1 MTKIYLTIIA
11 VLFVVIILQR
21 QCAPVSKVPK
31 SVVTIDT
38 VYKHIKVTEIKEVPV
53 YKTITKR
60 LPGDT
65 IFVPDTNYYALQEQY
80 IQLSKLYSN
89 RNIYVDTIKLDSIGH
104 IVVTDTLQY
113 NRLRK
118 RTCKYD
124 YTIPV
129 ITKIVTEYKETRQ
142 LYMGIQLSAETN
154 PINYTNAQLGLLY
167 KDKHDRV
174 FGVHGGISY
183 NQKPFVG
190 VSSYWLIKTN
200 K

>member
-1 MTKIYLTIIA
+1 MTKIYLSIIA

-21 QCAPVSKVPK
+21 QCTPVSKVPK
-31 SVVTIDT
+31 SIVTIDT
-38 VYKHIKVTEIKEVPV
+38 VYKHIKVIEIKEVPV

-60 LPGDT
+60 LPGDI
-65 IFVPDTNYYALQEQY
+65 IFVPD
-80 IQLSKLYSN
+80 N

-129 ITKIVTEYKETRQ
+129 ITKTVTEYKETRQ
-142 LYMGIQLSAETN
+142 LYMGIQLSVETN